1 MSAMSR
7 NKGARAEVAVVN
19 YLRSQGFE
27 DARRYLSGDGRQPGD
42 IDGFH
47 PLICLEVKDRKS
59 SAWPTW
65 CRQVAAEAKPGM
77 VPCVVRKTAGVSDVG
92 QWEVR
97 VRDADAMSALGAMVL
112 TLSRVMPMPV
122 DDQWWA
128 TMSMADLV
136 AVVRAVDAGAAS

>member
-1 MSAMSR
+1 MSR

-19 YLRSQGFE
+19 YLRSQGWP

-42 IDGFH
+42 IDWH
-47 PLICLEVKDRKS
+47 PLITLEVKDWAQS
-59 SAWPTW
+59 SWPTW

-97 VRDADAMSALGAMVL
+97 VRCHEWYTAAGLYVPIDAMLPVVDGFAWWRTNMAGLVGAM
-112 TLSRVMPMPV
+112 
-122 DDQWWA
+122 
-128 TMSMADLV
+128 
-136 AVVRAVDAGAAS
+136 RAVDAEAAS